1 MHKEKSHFQVEISGK
16 KLMIFHISSA
26 YKNEVFLQSAAHV
39 NQNPTLFAQK
49 YLVYLKVADFGGL
62 SSVNTHHKLTKG
74 QK

>member
-49 YLVYLKVADFGGL
+49 YLVYLKVADLG
-62 SSVNTHHKLTKG
+62 VYPV
-74 QK
+74 